1 MIRIGSFELQFGSMS
16 MKRYFPMHSNGN
28 QPGRSRTLHVTLLSF
43 GIVISVNNLQAWK
56 RHVEMGYV
64 GMVTGLPNIKS
75 PGDVHID
82 EWDSWHSLIV
92 NDELSRVVGGFPG
105 ID

>member
-1 MIRIGSFELQFGSMS
+1 
-16 MKRYFPMHSNGN
+16 MHSNGN